1 MKKVVLVT
9 GASGYLGGRL
19 CRELFNAGHHVKAF
33 VRRTSDLS
41 SLPSPTDGGSSAG
54 TLELV
59 FGDVTDYQSL
69 LQACSGCHVIFHAAA
84 LVEPWL
90 PDPSRFISV
99 NVGGLKKVLQ
109 AYKEAGTI
117 EKIVYTSSFF
127 ALGPTDGYVADETQT
142 HSGKFFC
149 TEYEKSKAV
158 ADKVALDAASEGIPI
173 VPVYP
178 GVIYGPGKVTS
189 GNVVARMVN
198 ISTFFLPFFKSE
210 NVFACMVNRF
220 NVMDL
225 VIATLALLLLLIKS
239 FYMFYHFMH
248 NE

>member
-1 MKKVVLVT
+1 MFK
-9 GASGYLGGRL
+9 Y
-19 CRELFNAGHHVKAF
+19 
-33 VRRTSDLS
+33 
-41 SLPSPTDGGSSAG
+41 
-54 TLELV
+54 
-59 FGDVTDYQSL
+59 YQ
-69 LQACSGCHVIFHAAA
+69 I
-84 LVEPWL
+84 
-90 PDPSRFISV
+90 
-99 NVGGLKKVLQ
+99 
-109 AYKEAGTI
+109 
-117 EKIVYTSSFF
+117 
-127 ALGPTDGYVADETQT
+127 QT

-198 ISTFFLPFFKSE
+198 ISTIFLPFFKSE

-239 FYMFYHFMH
+239 FHMFYHFMH
-248 NE
+248 NEFFFPRLKHVQ